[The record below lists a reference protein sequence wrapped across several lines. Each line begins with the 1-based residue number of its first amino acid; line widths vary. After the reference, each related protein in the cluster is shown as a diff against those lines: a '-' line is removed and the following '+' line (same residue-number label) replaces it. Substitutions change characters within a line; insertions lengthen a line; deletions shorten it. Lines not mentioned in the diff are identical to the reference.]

1 MAVNEARDPLA
12 QLLDAVSDMRHAQ
25 REYFR
30 TRSQAALAASKAAES
45 KLDKLVTELSEPS
58 LFRE

>member
-12 QLLDAVSDMRHAQ
+12 QLLDAVSEMRHAQ

-30 TRSQAALAASKAAES
+30 TRSQAALQASKAAES
-45 KLDKLVTELSEPS
+45 NVDRLVRELSEPS
-58 LFRE
+58 LFPN

>member
-1 MAVNEARDPLA
+1 MAVNEAREPLA
-12 QLLDAVSDMRHAQ
+12 QLLDAVSEMRHAQ

-45 KLDKLVTELSEPS
+45 HVDRLVRELSEPS
-58 LFRE
+58 LFSN